1 VQVEHG
7 ESPDVCSRWGYS
19 VIAVSA
25 MTRENILD
33 TSLKGRVALITGGS
47 KGLGLAMAKAYVS
60 HGAKVALLARGAD
73 DLHDAQA
80 QIRAMALASE
90 FAASAEVAS
99 FACDAQVVETLG
111 SVDIL
116 VNNAGQSAAK
126 PFLKITDDEWQ
137 ADLDLKLMAAVRL
150 TRLVWPAMA
159 KQKWGRVINLL
170 NVYAKLPDA
179 GTAPTSISRAA
190 GMALTKVLSA
200 EGAADNILVNAMLIG
215 FIESDQIRRQHAA
228 SDSELSLEQF
238 ITKAG
243 ARLPMQRMG
252 RAEEAADLAL
262 FLASE
267 RASYLTGCAI
277 NMDGG
282 LSKAV

>member
-1 VQVEHG
+1 MEVPSEH
-7 ESPDVCSRWGYS
+7 
-19 VIAVSA
+19 
-25 MTRENILD
+25 
-33 TSLKGRVALITGGS
+33 
-47 KGLGLAMAKAYVS
+47 
-60 HGAKVALLARGAD
+60 
-73 DLHDAQA
+73 
-80 QIRAMALASE
+80 
-90 FAASAEVAS
+90 AATAEVAS
-99 FACDAQVVETLG
+99 FVCDVTDPDAIQTTHAKVVEAFG

-126 PFLKITDDEWQ
+126 RFLKITDEEWQ
-137 ADLDLKLMAAVRL
+137 TDLDLKLMAAVRL

-159 KQKWGRVINLL
+159 EQQWGRVINPAQRLCQAARRRHRT
-170 NVYAKLPDA
+170 NVDF
-179 GTAPTSISRAA
+179 RAA

-200 EGAADNILVNAMLIG
+200 EGAANNILVNAMLIG
-215 FIESDQIRRQHAA
+215 FIESDQIRRQYAA
-228 SDSELSLEQF
+228 SDSDLSLEQF

-282 LSKAV
+282 LSRAV

>member
-1 VQVEHG
+1 
-7 ESPDVCSRWGYS
+7 
-19 VIAVSA
+19 
-25 MTRENILD
+25 MD
-33 TSLKGRVALITGGS
+33 TSLNGRVALITGGS
-47 KGLGLAMAKAYVS
+47 KGLGLAMAKAYYLA
-60 HGAKVALLARGAD
+60 GAKVAILAR
-73 DLHDAQA
+73 DAK
-80 QIRAMALASE
+80 ALSNAEDEISKLSVSDNV
-90 FAASAEVAS
+90 SANNAIAS
-99 FACDAQVVETLG
+99 FVCDVTDPQGIIATHKEVVGSLG
-111 SVDIL
+111 NIDIL

-126 PFLKITDDEWQ
+126 PFIQITDEEWQ

-150 TRLVWPAMA
+150 TRLVWPHMSE
-159 KQKWGRVINLL
+159 QKWGRVINLL

-215 FIESDQIRRQHAA
+215 FIESDQIRRRHEA
-228 SDSELSLEQF
+228 SGSNASLEEF
-238 ITKAG
+238 IAKAG
-243 ARLPMQRMG
+243 KGLPMGRMG
-252 RAEEAADLAL
+252 KAEEAADLAL

-282 LSKAV
+282 LSKAL

>member
-1 VQVEHG
+1 
-7 ESPDVCSRWGYS
+7 
-19 VIAVSA
+19 
-25 MTRENILD
+25 MD
-33 TSLKGRVALITGGS
+33 TSLNNKVTLITGAS
-47 KGLGLAMAKAYVS
+47 KGLGLAMAKAYYS
-60 HGAKVALLARGAD
+60 HGAKVALLARGPE
-73 DLHDAQA
+73 DLTIAEDEIKAIELSGQYRDCAKVKAYVCDVTDAQA
-80 QIRAMALASE
+80 IEATHQAVIA
-90 FAASAEVAS
+90 
-99 FACDAQVVETLG
+99 DLG
-111 SVDIL
+111 SIDVL

-150 TRLVWPAMA
+150 TRLVWPDMA
-159 KQKWGRVINLL
+159 QRQWGRIINLL

-200 EGAADNILVNAMLIG
+200 EGAPDNILVNAMLIG

-228 SDSELSLEQF
+228 SDHSLSLQEF
-238 ITKAG
+238 IAKAG
-243 ARLPMQRMG
+243 QRLPMKRMG

-262 FLASE
+262 FLASD

>member
-1 VQVEHG
+1 
-7 ESPDVCSRWGYS
+7 
-19 VIAVSA
+19 
-25 MTRENILD
+25 MD
-33 TSLKGRVALITGGS
+33 TSLNGKVALITGAS
-47 KGLGLAMAKAYVS
+47 KGLGLAMAKAYYS
-60 HGAKVALLARGAD
+60 HGAKVALLARGAE
-73 DLHDAQA
+73 DLAAAEAEIQA
-80 QIRAMALASE
+80 LSLTQDYQQSAAVAGYQCDVTDSQALIE
-90 FAASAEVAS
+90 THQ
-99 FACDAQVVETLG
+99 QVVANFG
-111 SVDIL
+111 SVNIL

-126 PFLKITDDEWQ
+126 PFLKITDEDWQ
-137 ADLDLKLMAAVRL
+137 ADLDLKLMAAIRL
-150 TRLVWPAMA
+150 TRLVWPDMA
-159 KQKWGRVINLL
+159 ANQWGRIINLL

-228 SDSELSLEQF
+228 SDGSLSLSEF
-238 ITKAG
+238 IAKAG
-243 ARLPMQRMG
+243 QRLPMKRMG
-252 RAEEAADLAL
+252 KADEAADLAL
-262 FLASE
+262 FLASD

>member
-1 VQVEHG
+1 
-7 ESPDVCSRWGYS
+7 
-19 VIAVSA
+19 
-25 MTRENILD
+25 MTRESILD
-33 TSLKGRVALITGGS
+33 TSLNGRVALITGGS
-47 KGLGLAMAKAYVS
+47 KGLGLAMARAYVS

-73 DLHDAQA
+73 DLNDAEA
-80 QIRAMALASE
+80 QIRAMELPSE
-90 FAASAEVAS
+90 YAASAEVAS
-99 FACDAQVVETLG
+99 FVCDVTDPDAIQTTHAKVVEALG

-126 PFLKITDDEWQ
+126 QFLKITDEEWQ
-137 ADLDLKLMAAVRL
+137 TDLDLKLMAAVRL

-159 KQKWGRVINLL
+159 EQQWGRVINLL

-215 FIESDQIRRQHAA
+215 FIESDQIRRQHVA
-228 SDSELSLEQF
+228 SDSDLSLEQF